1 MSYSS
6 SHASF
11 AASSVPAPAPESVGR
26 ARRAV
31 AVWLIV
37 CAAMVFAMAII
48 GAITRLTGSGLS
60 MVEWRPLIGALP
72 PLSETEWQRVFDLYR
87 QSPEYR
93 HVNAGMTL
101 DDFKLIFFWEWF
113 HRLWGR
119 LIGLVFVVPFLWFW
133 LRGRIPR
140 PLLPKLV
147 GLLALGGLQGVIG
160 WWMVASGL
168 VDRPAVSHYRLAV
181 HLSLAFL
188 IYALL
193 LWVAWGLLE
202 GRRERLPPT
211 VGTVRRHGWAALAL
225 LSVTIV
231 WGAMVAGIDAGLA
244 YNSFPLM
251 HGHLLP
257 PEAWTLVPTWVN
269 FFENTALV
277 QFTHRWLG
285 IATALTVL
293 ALWARVERAAV
304 GPRVRRLA
312 RWAAL
317 AAVAQASLGIATLL
331 LAVPLT
337 IATLHQAG
345 ALGLL
350 TVLLWLAF
358 SLRRA
363 VPSAHPLASPAPF
376 GPAQAA

>member
-1 MSYSS
+1 MP
-6 SHASF
+6 
-11 AASSVPAPAPESVGR
+11 VPESVGR
-26 ARRAV
+26 ERRAV
-31 AVWLIV
+31 AVWLIA

-133 LRGRIPR
+133 LRGRIAR

-147 GLLALGGLQGVIG
+147 GLLVLGGLQGVIG

-202 GRRERLPPT
+202 GHRERLPPT
-211 VGTVRRHGWAALAL
+211 VGTLRRHGWAALVL

-337 IATLHQAG
+337 VATLHQAG

-363 VPSAHPLASPAPF
+363 VPSAHPLASPALF
-376 GPAQAA
+376 GPSQAA